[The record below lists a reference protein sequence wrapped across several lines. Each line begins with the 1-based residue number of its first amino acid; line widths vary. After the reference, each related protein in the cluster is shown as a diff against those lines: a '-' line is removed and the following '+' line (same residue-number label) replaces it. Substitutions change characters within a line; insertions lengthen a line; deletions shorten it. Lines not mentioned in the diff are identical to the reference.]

1 MPIDAGIELAGLSHR
16 PADRA
21 VAVDVVHRHVARV
34 VVGGEQIFAGRV
46 DAGMDR
52 ARRKRLRLAMR
63 LQRTRAGI
71 DAEGIGAMRGA
82 GKARSAV
89 ARHHVKVSHRRMRPG
104 VLDVGRQN
112 DRCPLLQRGGADI
125 DLEKAQFRAD
135 AGIEK
140 ALCGHVLTPGIFAAA
155 TASANTAVAAQRL
168 ITVLGTNRGDET
180 RFHGRISIT
189 CWRSNRGS
197 HAS

>member
-1 MPIDAGIELAGLSHR
+1 MPIDAGIELAGLSHWL
-16 PADRA
+16 ADRA

-34 VVGGEQIFAGRV
+34 VVGGEEIFAG
-46 DAGMDR
+46 
-52 ARRKRLRLAMR
+52 
-63 LQRTRAGI
+63 
-71 DAEGIGAMRGA
+71 
-82 GKARSAV
+82 
-89 ARHHVKVSHRRMRPG
+89 
-104 VLDVGRQN
+104 
-112 DRCPLLQRGGADI
+112 
-125 DLEKAQFRAD
+125 RAD